1 MEKAGRRLY
10 GWLAFFAFIG
20 LTLSLFL
27 NAFNVDPVA
36 ISDQTLFHQNTAP
49 IRIVGFFSYFTIW
62 SNLLVVYIGVALASG
77 HKLSKYFGTLFAT
90 GLIMITVTGLVYN
103 AVLLPA
109 YPPKGWYWLTSAL
122 MHLVAPVMY
131 IYLWIRKGP
140 RGFVSS
146 ARSIQILTI
155 PIIYLGYTVVHGL
168 AIKQWPYKFLDLT
181 SAGFLLWTI
190 SVALIF
196 GFGLALIFGFSKL
209 DQKPLKQ

>member
-1 MEKAGRRLY
+1 
-10 GWLAFFAFIG
+10 
-20 LTLSLFL
+20 
-27 NAFNVDPVA
+27 
-36 ISDQTLFHQNTAP
+36 
-49 IRIVGFFSYFTIW
+49 
-62 SNLLVVYIGVALASG
+62 
-77 HKLSKYFGTLFAT
+77 
-90 GLIMITVTGLVYN
+90 
-103 AVLLPA
+103 
-109 YPPKGWYWLTSAL
+109 
-122 MHLVAPVMY
+122 MY